1 MIRRASFMVLGLFV
15 LSCTVLTVAAGTK
28 SIGSKFN
35 GFSLKDTNGNIHRYQ
50 HLKGT
55 KGTAIIFLSKR
66 CPVVGRY
73 NARINSIARSYR
85 ARGINVIGIYSS
97 SADSKS
103 ANYKTLID
111 ERGVLTRQLDA
122 RYTPEIYLFNE
133 TDILVYRG
141 LIDDDFAGRGAQN
154 QYLISALNSVL
165 SNKGI
170 AKSQTQAFGCSI
182 RRVANSR
189 TTKYIPARKSNAK
202 RKSRYVSRQIT
213 VGPVT
218 GRDARSATKN
228 PAGKVSKFSRTGN
241 PKPYK
246 KTVALAKTTAAPN
259 QIGATPRAEKKRTRV
274 SGFVNRKR
282 QTQDDENI
290 AQQLANP
297 ISPLLRIPVQLDYN
311 DRVGVREQSVW
322 QVNVEPI
329 IPIKLG
335 DSVNLISRTKVPTV
349 RERDVPLQ
357 GSDRVAGLGDIEQTF
372 FFTPS
377 KTETGGLSWGVG
389 PVFLLNTST
398 DGRLGRRKWG
408 VGPAGALVLQND
420 SLTVGILANHIES
433 FAGDDDRLDISETF
447 SNPFISKVFGGRT
460 TVTLNSESIY
470 DWEAKD
476 WTVPVNLT
484 LSQLLKLGNQRIQVG
499 GGPRYWATSPI
510 GGPRGWGFRFEGTLV
525 FPR

>member
-1 MIRRASFMVLGLFV
+1 MVLGLFV
-15 LSCTVLTVAAGTK
+15 LSCTVFAAAAGTK
-28 SIGSKFN
+28 SIGTKFN

-50 HLKGT
+50 DLKGR
-55 KGTAIIFLSKR
+55 KGTAVIFLSKR

-73 NARINSIARSYR
+73 NARINSIARSYQ

-97 SADSKS
+97 SADSKT

-111 ERGVLTRQLDA
+111 ERGVLTQELDA

-133 TDILVYRG
+133 ADVLVYRG
-141 LIDDDFAGRGAQN
+141 SIDDDYAGRGAQN
-154 QYLISALNSVL
+154 QYFASALNSVL
-165 SNKGI
+165 SNIGI

-182 RRVANSR
+182 RRVRNTQPTR
-189 TTKYIPARKSNAK
+189 YIPAQQNVAK
-202 RKSRYVSRQIT
+202 RTVTAARNQMPSKRQPSTASFSR
-213 VGPVT
+213 
-218 GRDARSATKN
+218 TKN
-228 PAGKVSKFSRTGN
+228 PE
-241 PKPYK
+241 PYK
-246 KTVALAKTTAAPN
+246 RNVVAKRDRRVRVEANSAA
-259 QIGATPRAEKKRTRV
+259 QAKRTQV
-274 SGFVNRKR
+274 SGFVTRKK
-282 QTQDDENI
+282 QTQDDESI
-290 AQQLANP
+290 ALQLANP

-322 QVNVEPI
+322 QVNVESI

-357 GSDRVAGLGDIEQTF
+357 SSDRVAGLGDIEQTF

-377 KTETGGLSWGVG
+377 KTEVGGLSWGLG

-420 SLTVGILANHIES
+420 SWTVGMLANHIES

-447 SNPFISKVFGGRT
+447 ANPFISKVFGGRT

-476 WTVPVNLT
+476 WTTPVNLT
-484 LSQLLKLGNQRIQVG
+484 LTQLLNLGNQRIQVG
-499 GGPRYWATSPI
+499 GGPRYWATSPN
-510 GGPRGWGFRFEGTLV
+510 GGPKGWGFRFEGTLV